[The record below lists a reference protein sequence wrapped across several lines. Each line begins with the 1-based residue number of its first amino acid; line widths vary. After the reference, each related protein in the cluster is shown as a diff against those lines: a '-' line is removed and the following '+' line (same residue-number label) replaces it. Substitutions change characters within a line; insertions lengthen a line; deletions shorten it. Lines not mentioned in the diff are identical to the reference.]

1 MPDFEDPSPP
11 SQNRL
16 TAPFLLLAVF
26 YFLAFFAGYQL
37 FAVMPLHLRDM
48 GASLAESGRFM
59 GGFTLGSALG
69 SLFTGPLGDR
79 LGQRRVL
86 RVASL
91 LMVVFFVAYGFLP
104 TRWGF
109 FLLAPI
115 HGLLWSGLRTASM
128 TKAGSML
135 APSQRAE
142 GMAFFGMAGPGG
154 VALGPLVGLLVLPFV
169 GFKWLVL
176 LLGAAYLLL
185 HVLIKSLPGDA
196 PSQGRTSALFQLPD
210 RSVLVPVLILFLLGI
225 SFGPIP
231 PYSPQEAKFLHEAW
245 PSALITTLAGGMV
258 GMRLIIGLTGMG
270 RRPIDQLRRVI
281 LLTLAGMVLLALMPG
296 GLPRHI
302 LGGLLYG
309 AGYGMVHTLIFMVII
324 ERSQPD
330 RRGAAVGALY
340 FSYDAG
346 QAVGVLLAGGL
357 MEAVSHRWG
366 LAMGYR
372 SGWALAALALG
383 GTALLA
389 GRVMRPGS
397 TDVPPR
403 AD

>member
-1 MPDFEDPSPP
+1 MSDAPGEAPQQSY
-11 SQNRL
+11 L
-16 TAPFLLLAVF
+16 TPAFGLLAVF
-26 YFLAFFAGYQL
+26 YFLVFFAGYQL
-37 FAVMPLHLRDM
+37 FAVMPLHLREM

-86 RVASL
+86 RVTSL
-91 LMVVFFVAYGFLP
+91 LTVAFFVAYAFLHA
-104 TRWGF
+104 RWGF
-109 FLLAPI
+109 YLLAPI

-135 APSQRAE
+135 STKQRAE

-154 VALGPLVGLLVLPFV
+154 VALGPLVGLLLLPFL
-169 GFKWLVL
+169 GFSWLVL
-176 LLGAAYLLL
+176 TLGAAYLLL
-185 HVLIKSLPGDA
+185 HFFIKRLPKDVPAQPGPHVLLQA
-196 PSQGRTSALFQLPD
+196 PD
-210 RSVLVPVLILFLLGI
+210 RLVLLPVLILFLLGL

-231 PYSPQEAKFLHEAW
+231 PYSAQEAKFLHTAW

-270 RRPIDQLRRVI
+270 RNPIVQLRRVI
-281 LLTLAGMVLLALMPG
+281 LLTLSGMALLALMPS

-324 ERSQPD
+324 ERSHPD

-357 MEAVSHRWG
+357 MEAVGQRWG
-366 LAMGYR
+366 LALGYR
-372 SGWALAALALG
+372 AGWALAALALAV
-383 GTALLA
+383 TALLA
-389 GRVMRPGS
+389 GRVMRPAKLPS
-397 TDVPPR
+397 
-403 AD
+403 